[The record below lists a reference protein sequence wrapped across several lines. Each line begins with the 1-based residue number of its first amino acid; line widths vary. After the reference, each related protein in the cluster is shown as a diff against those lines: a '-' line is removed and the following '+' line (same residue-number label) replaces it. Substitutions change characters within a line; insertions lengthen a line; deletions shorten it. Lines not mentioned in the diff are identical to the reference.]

1 MSVRKPPTLPIAPQ
15 RTQFWLTSAE
25 AIDKLGISKAE
36 FERIVRRG
44 LLEIIPTRGRRMVS
58 VKSVKAYYMERLRA
72 SEDNV

>member
-1 MSVRKPPTLPIAPQ
+1 MRPPVKLPAAPQ

-44 LLEIIPTRGRRMVS
+44 VLEIIPTRGRRMVS